1 MTKRLGGLFKEIARF
16 LEGRCGSRCL
26 SLVGCAYIA
35 GPSRFSRRQKIA
47 VRFAGGLQK
56 VAKALILTCALALPA
71 VPTSAQHLDT
81 ATDLA
86 RSARD
91 GAAAGRA
98 VLVLFSEKDCVWCER
113 TRREFLLPMQRNA
126 GYREKLVFLQVN
138 VDSDAKLTDFQGKP
152 TTHAAVSRQHRI
164 KQMPTVMLFGA
175 GGESLAEPLVG
186 FTGSD
191 YYGYYLD
198 QRVDTAVAK
207 IRAR

>member
-1 MTKRLGGLFKEIARF
+1 MTKRLGGLFKEFARF

-26 SLVGCAYIA
+26 SLAERTDLAGPFGLSCHREIA
-35 GPSRFSRRQKIA
+35 GY
-47 VRFAGGLQK
+47 FAGRLQK
-56 VAKALILTCALALPA
+56 VAKALILTYALALPA
-71 VPTSAQHLDT
+71 AQASAQHLEN

>member
-1 MTKRLGGLFKEIARF
+1 MTTRLGGLLKEFARF
-16 LEGRCGSRCL
+16 LEGGCGSRCL
-26 SLVGCAYIA
+26 SHA
-35 GPSRFSRRQKIA
+35 GPVPRLAQLRILAAR
-47 VRFAGGLQK
+47 LPK
-56 VAKALILTCALALPA
+56 VASTVILSCALLLPA
-71 VPTSAQHLDT
+71 ARATAQHLE
-81 ATDLA
+81 AASDLA

-91 GAAAGRA
+91 GSAAGRA

-138 VDSDAKLTDFQGKP
+138 VDSDAKLIDFQGKA
-152 TTHAAVSRQHRI
+152 TTHAAVSRQYRI
-164 KQMPTVMLFGA
+164 KQMPTVMLFGS

-198 QRVDTAVAK
+198 QRIDSAVAK

>member
-16 LEGRCGSRCL
+16 LEGGCGSRCL
-26 SLVGCAYIA
+26 SLVGCAGIA
-35 GPSRFSRRQKIA
+35 GPSRLSRRRPIDTP
-47 VRFAGGLQK
+47 FAGGLQK
-56 VAKALILTCALALPA
+56 IAKAMILTCALLLPA
-71 VPTSAQHLDT
+71 ALARAQHLDT
-81 ATDLA
+81 AADLA
-86 RSARD
+86 RSARE
-91 GAAAGRA
+91 GAASGRA

-138 VDSDAKLTDFQGKP
+138 VDSDAKLVDFQGKA
-152 TTHAAVSRQHRI
+152 TTHAAVSRQYRI
-164 KQMPTVMLFGA
+164 KQMPTVMLFGS

-198 QRVDTAVAK
+198 QRIDTAVAK
-207 IRAR
+207 IRTR